1 MARRARELDTV
12 ELVGGVHGWPSGT
25 VGAVIAEYSETA
37 LVEIST
43 ESRVDEDGF
52 PGRELLDDLITV
64 SYDSLHVIEPAAATA
79 G

>member
-12 ELVGGVHGWPSGT
+12 EFVGGVHGWPSGT

-52 PGRELLDDLITV
+52 PSRELLDDLITV